1 MTQEEI
7 INNTIEQVRA
17 GKPLYGSFMHDH
29 GLPTPIV
36 SCSSVR
42 FEQGTFIYKTWYEE
56 PVVGSPEESARLEHL
71 NESDVREVLLKDD
84 RLRSAIG
91 L

>member
-1 MTQEEI
+1 MNQEESI
-7 INNTIEQVRA
+7 ATAIEQVRA

-36 SCSSVR
+36 SCSR
-42 FEQGTFIYKTWYEE
+42 LYFEEGTFIYKTWYEE
-56 PVVGSPEESARLEHL
+56 PVIGSPEESVRLEHL
-71 NESDVREVLLKDD
+71 HESDAREVLLKDD